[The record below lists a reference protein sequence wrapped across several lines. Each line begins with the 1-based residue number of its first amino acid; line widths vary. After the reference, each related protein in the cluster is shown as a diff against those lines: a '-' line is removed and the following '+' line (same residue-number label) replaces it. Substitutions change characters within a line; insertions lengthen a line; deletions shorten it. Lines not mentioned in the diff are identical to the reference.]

1 MMTMMDIA
9 HVRISELIQERER
22 DALAAQ
28 VRPEPGRFRRA
39 LARRLHALAAYL
51 ETPPVAYTRPRSLS
65 SR

>member
-1 MMTMMDIA
+1 M
-9 HVRISELIQERER
+9 HERER

-28 VRPEPGRFRRA
+28 VRPEPGRFRLA